1 MYSPMILARTDGSA
15 TILAST
21 SAAAG
26 LGGVAGAIL
35 LSVWGGPKR
44 YVSGML
50 IGFIGAGFSKIVF
63 GLGRSPLVWL
73 PAQFCSSLNFP
84 LLSSSENAIWMTRIA
99 PDMQGRVFAAN
110 SLAVQGV
117 SAIAMLISG
126 PLADQV
132 FEPMMQANHP
142 ISTLAG
148 SIVATETGTGIA
160 KSCQSV
166 AQTALFQNIERVLKI
181 LSEHLD
187 VVA

>member
-50 IGFIGAGFSKIVF
+50 IGFMGAGFSKIVF

-110 SLAVQGV
+110 SL
-117 SAIAMLISG
+117 
-126 PLADQV
+126 
-132 FEPMMQANHP
+132 
-142 ISTLAG
+142 
-148 SIVATETGTGIA
+148 
-160 KSCQSV
+160 
-166 AQTALFQNIERVLKI
+166 
-181 LSEHLD
+181 
-187 VVA
+187 